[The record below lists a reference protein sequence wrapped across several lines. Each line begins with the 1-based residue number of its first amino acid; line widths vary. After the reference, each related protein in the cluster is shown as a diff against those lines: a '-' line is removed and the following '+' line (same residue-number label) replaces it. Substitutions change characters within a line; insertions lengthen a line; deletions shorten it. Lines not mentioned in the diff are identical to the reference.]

1 MRWSKE
7 QPRFLTFLFSSFSFP
22 FGSLR
27 SSVGVPVDTTK
38 EVSTAEENETELRIY
53 DEKVYKAS
61 VQMIEAMTSELRALG
76 VPFFVIRR
84 DLLVDHPVQ
93 PDSREDS
100 AKQQE
105 QPRQGPLTRDDLS
118 ALQRRMLDLLLD
130 LCRE

>member
-1 MRWSKE
+1 MSLFTLHETRL
-7 QPRFLTFLFSSFSFP
+7 LTIL
-22 FGSLR
+22 
-27 SSVGVPVDTTK
+27 TQ
-38 EVSTAEENETELRIY
+38 TAEENETELRIY